1 MQINATEPEPSI
13 DLMTRG
19 KRLFEETK
27 AATTTQAAGNEDDDK
42 DEDEDDEDV
51 ELDKV

>member
-27 AATTTQAAGNEDDDK
+27 AAAAGNG
-42 DEDEDDEDV
+42 DEDEAGNGDEDDEDEDV